1 MKLLLL
7 LAAMLGSWPL
17 YAQDASN
24 WRDDPLPETVIAVT
38 EPTPNEVVVVINDNA
53 LWGNHAG
60 LFAGSLLFD
69 PAGSYVGTRRLDK
82 AWSGTTLADYARFQ
96 TVDGLKIH
104 LYRFRLSPEVFAI
117 IVERIR
123 DAGPTPPLFCASAV
137 QNLIAG
143 SAPFDA
149 IKPVGWTTPSALGRI
164 LDGLMQGEDSIGDC
178 QNLDASP
185 C

>member
-1 MKLLLL
+1 MKLFLL
-7 LAAMLGSWPL
+7 LAAMLGSCPL
-17 YAQDASN
+17 YAQDAPN
-24 WRDDPLPETVIAVT
+24 WRDDPIPETVIAVA
-38 EPTPNEVVVVINDNA
+38 EPAPNEVVVVINDNA

-60 LFAGSLLFD
+60 LFAGSLLID
-69 PAGSYVGTRRLDK
+69 PAGSYAGTRRLDK
-82 AWSGTTLADYARFQ
+82 NWSGTTLADYARYQ

-104 LYRFRLSPEVFAI
+104 LYRFRLSPEVFSTI
-117 IVERIR
+117 EKRMH

-143 SAPFDA
+143 VAPFDVV
-149 IKPVGWTTPSALGRI
+149 KRVGWTTPSALGRI
-164 LDGLMQGEDSIGDC
+164 LDGLTQGEDSIGEC